1 MTGSDDEFDDFLK
14 RRKPVFRATDDMFE
28 PPAELDRVILRQARD
43 AIEPA
48 APLRVFRGPRWAAPI
63 ALAATLVL
71 AVGIVFQAGMPE
83 KRKGTPAVTVEN
95 VAQRFDMAETTAV
108 VPPAPATSTNQSVG
122 AEADSSPVVVDLAQP
137 KLARRERAPQPAA
150 AGTSLSRDEAERY
163 AASPPP
169 VAAIEDSAAE
179 RAAGAGSMRAAAAN
193 APAVVATA
201 PAAKAA
207 GNPAWR
213 SDSKAWLAEI
223 ARLRNAGDTARADA
237 ELEEYKRQHRAY
249 AVSPDQ

>member
-1 MTGSDDEFDDFLK
+1 MTGSDEEFDDFLK

-43 AIEPA
+43 AIEPD

-83 KRKGTPAVTVEN
+83 KRKAAPSVTVEN
-95 VAQRFDMAETTAV
+95 VAQRVDMAETRAAV
-108 VPPAPATSTNQSVG
+108 PAAPAASPNQS
-122 AEADSSPVVVDLAQP
+122 AAEEADSDTVVVDLAQP
-137 KLARRERAPQPAA
+137 KLARREHVPRPAA
-150 AGTSLSRDEAERY
+150 ADSAVARDEAERY

-169 VAAIEDSAAE
+169 AAAMEDG
-179 RAAGAGSMRAAAAN
+179 AAGT
-193 APAVVATA
+193 APSVVATA
-201 PAAKAA
+201 QAAKATGSA
-207 GNPAWR
+207 AWR
-213 SDSKAWLAEI
+213 SDSKSWLAEI
-223 ARLRNAGDTARADA
+223 ARLRNAGETARADA